1 MEVFKQLKGMN
12 IAVGKCNLIIIQEIM
27 KRGPIQK
34 KLLTNYCQYLSLG
47 GGRVGE
53 DGF

>member
-1 MEVFKQLKGMN
+1 
-12 IAVGKCNLIIIQEIM
+12 M

-47 GGRVGE
+47 GGGGWGKM
-53 DGF
+53 GFDLHNFGFLGG